1 MHGIVNFRFK
11 PFSICLKHLIVIV
24 YFLLTP
30 KLIAQHFKTPIR
42 GVWLTNVA
50 SQVLDSRENIKEAVA
65 RCHANGIN
73 TIFMVTWNKGYTLYP
88 SQVTLQ
94 YFGEEIDPNYKGR
107 DPLQELIEEADAFGI
122 QVHAWFEYGF
132 AASYH
137 QEDGGKILQKFPHWA
152 AMDYEGNLLNKN
164 GFQWMNAFHPEVQ
177 DFLIQLVMEVVKNYN
192 VAGIQGDDRLPALP
206 STGGYDEY
214 TVSIYEKE
222 HKGKSPPSDHLD
234 EDWLQ
239 WRADKLSA
247 YWKKLYGKVK
257 HLSSRTLVSSS
268 PSVYPWSKE
277 EYLQDWPAWIEEG
290 YVDMVIP
297 QVYRYD
303 GEAYTNTFMEN
314 LEWMPMDKRHLFF
327 PGVLLKVSDYLASK
341 DFLEMKINLHR
352 ENGVNGEVF
361 FFYEGLPLQ
370 TEFFEHYGTDK

>member
-1 MHGIVNFRFK
+1 MRWVRK
-11 PFSICLKHLIVIV
+11 MDSRRLRLMVQLIVLMI
-24 YFLLTP
+24 LLATNDLNA
-30 KLIAQHFKTPIR
+30 KEMMNPIR

-50 SQVLDSRENIKEAVA
+50 SQVLESRENIREAVA

-94 YFGEEIDPNYKGR
+94 YFGESIYPKYKGR
-107 DPLQELIEEADAFGI
+107 DPLQELIEEAGSFGI
-122 QVHAWFEYGF
+122 HVHAWFEYGF

-152 AMDYEGNLLNKN
+152 ARDYEGNLLNKN

-177 DFLIQLVMEVVKNYN
+177 DFLIQLVMEVVSNYP

-214 TVSIYEKE
+214 TVSMYQKE
-222 HKGKSPPSDHLD
+222 HKGKNPPSDHLD
-234 EDWLQ
+234 EAWLQ

-257 HLSSRTLVSSS
+257 HLSARTLVSSS
-268 PSVYPWSKE
+268 PSVYPWSMR
-277 EYLQDWPAWIEEG
+277 EYLQDWPSWVKEG
-290 YVDMVIP
+290 YVDLVIP
-297 QVYRYD
+297 QVYRYEE
-303 GEAYTNTFMEN
+303 GAYVDAFLEN
-314 LEWMPMDKRHLFF
+314 LEWMPEEKRHIFF
-327 PGVLLKVSDYLASK
+327 PGVLLKISTYLASREL
-341 DFLEMKINLHR
+341 LESKINLHR
-352 ENGVNGEVF
+352 ENGVLGEVF

-370 TEFFEHYGTDK
+370 SDFFEVYGGE